1 MRKIALAL
9 TLLAAP
15 ALAQT
20 TVRSTPLDSFK
31 FLPHDEINR
40 RLETPEAGHPYSAWV
55 INDHENYFIE
65 FMKRLDH
72 GNLVE
77 QHTHSIDQITILGGE
92 GVLTYGGTIPGA
104 VPNAMGEYRGE
115 TQVGGKTQALHPG
128 DFVLIP
134 AGMPHK
140 FDAAPGKT
148 LYYVVSK
155 ARQ

>member
-1 MRKIALAL
+1 M
-9 TLLAAP
+9 
-15 ALAQT
+15 
-20 TVRSTPLDSFK
+20 
-31 FLPHDEINR
+31 
-40 RLETPEAGHPYSAWV
+40 
-55 INDHENYFIE
+55 
-65 FMKRLDH
+65 
-72 GNLVE
+72 E
-77 QHTHSIDQITILGGE
+77 QHTHSIDQITILAGE

-115 TQVGGKTQALHPG
+115 SQVGGKTQALHPG

>member
-1 MRKIALAL
+1 MRKTALVL
-9 TLLAAP
+9 TLLATP
-15 ALAQT
+15 VLAQT
-20 TVRSTPLDSFK
+20 TVRGTPPDGFK
-31 FLPHDEINR
+31 FLPRAEIDK

-72 GNLVE
+72 GNQVE
-77 QHTHSIDQITILGGE
+77 QHTHSIDQITILAGE
-92 GVLTYGGTIPGA
+92 GVLTYGGAIPGA

-115 TQVGGKTQALHPG
+115 SQVGGKTQALHPG

-134 AGMPHK
+134 AGMPHR
-140 FDAAPGKT
+140 FDAAPGKA